1 MPSRRAVNRA
11 LAARKG
17 RTRPYHSVVATQAE
31 QPDRPEGED
40 GQPWPDDAP
49 AVPERPAGPQRSR
62 RRLGLTVAMLIL
74 ALCGIA
80 GSVIGMTNQL
90 LPRRFTAVQQRQI
103 MAWEMARRWRTT
115 PAGKLFPAEVAYRL
129 PGTALNSAS
138 GIELIATRLGIA
150 RQQGCAATTDRA
162 AARIL
167 GRLGCTAMLRAT
179 YADPTD
185 SMVVTVGVAVLP
197 DKAAASAAAGDL
209 SAAGSVAA
217 GTSPA
222 AGSQLRPGIRPAAFP
237 GTLAAGFGSA
247 QRQLSWDT
255 SDGPYLIMAAAGY
268 ADRRPRVLMSSD
280 AYADQEMRSFADGV
294 ASAVGVPLGVLPA
307 VPHCPGGPG
316 C

>member
-1 MPSRRAVNRA
+1 M
-11 LAARKG
+11 
-17 RTRPYHSVVATQAE
+17 RPYHSVVAMQAE

-40 GQPWPDDAP
+40 GQQWPDDGA

-62 RRLGLTVAMLIL
+62 LRLGLTAAVLIL

-129 PGTALNSAS
+129 PGTALNSVS
-138 GIELIATRLGIA
+138 GIELMATRLGIA
-150 RQQGCAATTDRA
+150 RQEGCAAAADRA
-162 AARIL
+162 AAQIL

-222 AGSQLRPGIRPAAFP
+222 RGSAAGGSVASGSVASGSQLRPGIRPAAFP
-237 GTLAAGFGSA
+237 GTLAAGFGGA

-307 VPHCPGGPG
+307 VPHCPGAPG